1 MAGEGGDTRIGIS
14 IPIYMPV
21 SCETWF
27 LSIISCGDFLSLLL
41 SHSLNISLFNNLTSL
56 HFHSSIVD
64 SVKVF
69 LVVPVQG
76 PVQGLTLSLSLG
88 ENAKIIVRKTVMLL
102 MLNKR
107 KGENNCSVRF
117 Y

>member
-1 MAGEGGDTRIGIS
+1 MAGDAGEGGDTRIGIS

-27 LSIISCGDFLSLLL
+27 LSIISFGDFLSLLL

-76 PVQGLTLSLSLG
+76 PVQGLTLSPLLG
-88 ENAKIIVRKTVMLL
+88 EMRK
-102 MLNKR
+102 
-107 KGENNCSVRF
+107 
-117 Y
+117 